1 MPSCVSPSSI
11 RSLSLFP
18 TNIQPT
24 VVVSESTSTAE
35 IYGYTILIGFGAGCF
50 IQASFSVAQAKVEP
64 NEVPLTVGFISLA
77 QSFGIVI
84 ALAISGSV
92 FLNEAFKGMAEILPG
107 VPRDTVKGAIAG
119 AGSAFFE
126 SLDESKRG
134 EVLHAIIDA
143 MGKTYILVIVAGA
156 VVTVGSIFMPV
167 CIISFNLHQVWIC
180 ANQCVVYRERNCS
193 WRLDMLVKLLSIKL
207 FGGLGNGYRAIS
219 YIDVSSSFMFM
230 IIFQTWLDAF
240 SYY

>member
-1 MPSCVSPSSI
+1 MTKTGYYMPWYLLGGIGVIIGGALMCKSFLYLL
-11 RSLSLFP
+11 SLSLSP
-18 TNIQPT
+18 TNIRPT
-24 VVVSESTSTAE
+24 AVVSESTSIAE

-92 FLNEAFKGMAEILPG
+92 FLNEAFSGMTDILPG

-134 EVLHAIIDA
+134 EVLHAIIEA

-167 CIISFNLHQVWIC
+167 CIPRFNLDQVWIC
-180 ANQCVVYRERNCS
+180 ANQCVVYRERNYS
-193 WRLDMLVKLLSIKL
+193 WRRDMLVKLLPV
-207 FGGLGNGYRAIS
+207 N
-219 YIDVSSSFMFM
+219 
-230 IIFQTWLDAF
+230 II
-240 SYY
+240 